1 MKLKY
6 TRKMVEAC
14 QSGIIDEC
22 EFVHDERFNVYVP
35 TECPDVPSELLDP
48 KSTWDD
54 PAAYDEAADKLAA
67 MFQENAATR
76 HPGMTDAVRAA
87 GPKPLA

>member
-1 MKLKY
+1 
-6 TRKMVEAC
+6 
-14 QSGIIDEC
+14 
-22 EFVHDERFNVYVP
+22 
-35 TECPDVPSELLDP
+35 VPSELLDP